1 MAKILAR
8 VGKSFRIGATAGA
21 SCEYALLLALVV
33 VATFAT
39 LVTLSGD
46 MNGKLASV
54 RATSQT
60 APHAPKA
67 PADAPTFLPSDPTE
81 S

>member
-1 MAKILAR
+1 MVRVFAKTGER
-8 VGKSFRIGATAGA
+8 FRNGATAGA

-33 VATFAT
+33 VALIAS

-46 MNGKLASV
+46 MNGKFAGV
-54 RATSQT
+54 QVTSPS
-60 APHAPKA
+60 APHGPKA
-67 PADAPTFLPSDPTE
+67 PADALDFLPSDPMD